1 MQVTGILVFEDLE
14 GGFWGIVGSD
24 GSRYEIE
31 NKIPDD
37 VADPGLEVEAEVKPT
52 GGVSFRQWGTP
63 VKVLQIKRVD

>member
-37 VADPGLEVEAEVKPT
+37 LAEAGLEVEAEVEPA
-52 GGVSFRQWGTP
+52 GGVSIRQWGTP
-63 VKVLQIKRVD
+63 VKVLQIKRA

>member
-37 VADPGLEVEAEVKPT
+37 LAEAGLEVEAEVEPV
-52 GGVSFRQWGTP
+52 GGVSIRQWGTP
-63 VKVLQIKRVD
+63 VRVLEIKRA

>member
-1 MQVTGILVFEDLE
+1 MRVSGILVFEDLE

-37 VADPGLEVEAEVKPT
+37 VAEPGIKVEAEVKPA
-52 GGVSFRQWGTP
+52 GGVSIRQWGNP
-63 VKVLQIKRVD
+63 VKVLQIKRA

>member
-1 MQVTGILVFEDLE
+1 MQVTGILVFENLE

-37 VADPGLEVEAEVKPT
+37 VSEPGLEVEAEVEPT
-52 GGVSFRQWGTP
+52 GGVSFRQWGNP
-63 VKVLQIKRVD
+63 VKVIQIKRA